1 MTRYFVDVAASIDD
15 VARRAGVSIATVS
28 RALRGL
34 PDVAVGT
41 RARVMAAAS
50 ELGYVASPF
59 AARLA
64 TGRTS
69 TIGLVVPFINRWFFG
84 EVINAV
90 EAALRAASFDL
101 LLYSLRDEDGRA
113 RFFELMPLRKRV
125 DGVLLVS
132 FLPSYKELE
141 SLGSLGCPTGL
152 LGIRRPGLLCTRI
165 DDVAGA
171 RDAVG
176 HLIGLGHRRI
186 GLIGDDPKDPM
197 GFTPPGDRRRG
208 YQHALAAAGLPLDP
222 ALEVHGYY
230 TVSGGIAAMQRLLAL
245 PDPPTAVFAA
255 SDEMAIGAIKA
266 CRAARLRIPQDVA
279 VIGFDDHPLAELY
292 DLSSVRQPVAGQ
304 AVNLTERL
312 LAKLES
318 GGGDPTVTEAE
329 ADAIL
334 DTELIIRGSTEP
346 SPSVPLT

>member
-1 MTRYFVDVAASIDD
+1 MGVAASIDD

-34 PDVAVGT
+34 PDVAAAT
-41 RARVMAAAS
+41 RARVMAAAT

-69 TIGLVVPFINRWFFG
+69 TIGLVVPFINRWFFS

-90 EAALRAASFDL
+90 EASLRAASFDL
-101 LLYSLRDEDGRA
+101 LLYSLRDDEGRA

-141 SLGSLGCPTGL
+141 SLSTMGCPSGL
-152 LGIRRPGLLCTRI
+152 LGIRRPGLLSTRI

-171 RDAVG
+171 HGAVA

-186 GLIGDDPKDPM
+186 ALIGDDPKDPM

-208 YQHALAAAGLPLDP
+208 YQRALTAAGLPLDP

-230 TVSGGIAAMQRLLAL
+230 TVSGGSDSMQQLLAL
-245 PDPPTAVFAA
+245 PDRPTAVFAA
-255 SDEMAIGAIKA
+255 SDEMAIGAVKA
-266 CRAARLRIPQDVA
+266 IRAAGLRIPEDIA
-279 VIGFDDHPLAELY
+279 VMGFDDHPMAQMY
-292 DLSSVRQPVAGQ
+292 DLSTVRQPVADE
-304 AVNLTERL
+304 AVDLTKRL
-312 LAKLES
+312 LAKLEA
-318 GGGDPTVTEAE
+318 GGDLAVSEAE
-329 ADAIL
+329 ADVVL
-334 DTELIIRGSTEP
+334 DTELIVRGSTDASRSAP
-346 SPSVPLT
+346 SS